1 MEHLRDYELVF
12 ILRPDLED
20 EAVQAFI
27 DRVANLIREYGG
39 QVKKVEPW
47 GRRKLAYFINRY
59 REGYYVLVQFAL
71 GARRVADLERWLLL
85 NEDVVRHLVVR
96 LEEAPQADKAPVPAE
111 AATAEKEPGP
121 EVEVGAT
128 SASEE

>member
-1 MEHLRDYELVF
+1 LRDYELVF

-47 GRRKLAYFINRY
+47 GRRKLAYFIQRH
-59 REGYYVLVQFAL
+59 REGYYVLMQFAL
-71 GARRVADLERWLLL
+71 GARRVTDLERWLLL
-85 NEDVVRHLVVR
+85 NEDVIRHLIVR
-96 LEEAPQADKAPVPAE
+96 LEESVQAAAEPA
-111 AATAEKEPGP
+111 TTEKEPGP

>member
-1 MEHLRDYELVF
+1 LRDYELVF

-20 EAVQAFI
+20 EAVQAFT

-39 QVKKVEPW
+39 EVKKVEPW

-59 REGYYVLVQFAL
+59 REGYYVLIQFAL

-85 NEDVVRHLVVR
+85 NEDVIRHLVVR
-96 LEEAPQADKAPVPAE
+96 LDEAARAPSAPAPAE
-111 AATAEKEPGP
+111 PAAEKEPGP

-128 SASEE
+128 SAGEE

>member
-1 MEHLRDYELVF
+1 MRDYELVF

-20 EAVQAFI
+20 EATQAFT
-27 DRVANLIREYGG
+27 DRVVNLVREYGG
-39 QVKKVEPW
+39 DVKKVEPW

-71 GARRVADLERWLLL
+71 DARRVNDLERWLRL

-96 LEEAPQADKAPVPAE
+96 LDEADLKAKPAPGQP
-111 AATAEKEPGP
+111 AAAEQPGP
-121 EVEVGAT
+121 EAAEVGAT
-128 SASEE
+128 STSEE

>member
-1 MEHLRDYELVF
+1 LRDYELVF

-27 DRVANLIREYGG
+27 DRVVNLIREYGG
-39 QVKKVEPW
+39 EVKKVEPW

-59 REGYYVLVQFAL
+59 REGYYVLIQFAL

-85 NEDVVRHLVVR
+85 NEDVIRHLVVR
-96 LEEAPQADKAPVPAE
+96 LEEAVRAPSATAPAE
-111 AATAEKEPGP
+111 AAAEKEPGP